1 MPTPSTDSR
10 RATALRCALVAVA
23 AVLPYLNSL
32 HAEFTFD
39 DVFLIRDNA
48 AVHVR
53 PAAELLTYVYYPGSL
68 YRPLTMLTYAAN
80 ATLGRDPFAYH
91 VVNLALHVLVSL
103 AVLFLAQRLL
113 GSRLAAT
120 IAALLFAVHPIH
132 TEAVTGVVGRA
143 ELLAALGVLACLG
156 AFLRARDSAGVHR
169 RLWTAL
175 ALAAFAAAM
184 LAKESAFTAI
194 GLLAV
199 LQWWTAPPRGAT
211 LFTSAELRR
220 RLTELLPY
228 AVVAAAYLALRLT
241 VVGGLGLV
249 DTVGAVD
256 NPLAHTDVLT
266 RLRTATIVLWQ
277 YLSVLTVPARLSA
290 DYSFN
295 QIPLALNWS
304 DPRFLTAAALFAALL
319 AGAIALAP
327 RLPALIIAALFVAI
341 PLALTANLLLPIG
354 TIKGERLLYL
364 PSFGWCLAVGALA
377 ALANRRHAGAT
388 ALVIVALV
396 GSFATR
402 TWLRNDDWRSDTTLF
417 TATLAS
423 SPNSAKANYNGGVV
437 LQRVGR
443 LDEAAV
449 YYRRAL
455 EILPGYASA
464 AFGIGNV
471 YRLKR
476 LDAGALHWYE
486 QSLRSDPRGVET
498 HIEIALLHLRHG
510 ELDAAE
516 AAARSGLEIDPNEPM
531 LLVCLSAVYAA
542 QGDEWNSRAVL
553 AQLDG
558 VGTLDDEDSAQIV
571 AARHAIEAVLQ

>member
-120 IAALLFAVHPIH
+120 IAGLVFAVHPIH

-156 AFLRARDSAGVHR
+156 AFWRARDSAGVR
-169 RLWTAL
+169 RHLWTAL

-199 LQWWTAPPRGAT
+199 LQWWTAPRGT
-211 LFTSAELRR
+211 PLFTPAVLRR
-220 RLTELLPY
+220 RVAELLPY
-228 AVVAAAYLALRLT
+228 AAVAAAYLALRLT
-241 VVGGLGLV
+241 VVGGLGLI

-295 QIPLALNWS
+295 QIPLALSWS
-304 DPRFLTAAALFAALL
+304 DPRFLAAAALFAALL
-319 AGAIALAP
+319 AGAVALAP
-327 RLPALIIAALFVAI
+327 RLPALIVAALFVAI

-364 PSFGWCLAVGALA
+364 PSVGWCLAVGTLA

-388 ALVIVALV
+388 AIVIVALV
-396 GSFATR
+396 GTFATR

-486 QSLRSDPRGVET
+486 QSLRSEPRSVET
-498 HIEIALLHLRHG
+498 HTEIALLHLRHG

-542 QGDEWNSRAVL
+542 QGDEWQSRAVL